1 MVVEIEKEQRDMIMA
16 RIIEEW
22 RRRRMEFGR

>member
-1 MVVEIEKEQRDMIMA
+1 MVVKVGKEQRDVVMA